1 MKNHNL
7 LRATYLL
14 NGPMSEKHESIGY
27 ELWICYVTNDV
38 LGGYLKS
45 IYVHDV

>member
-7 LRATYLL
+7 FGATYLL
-14 NGPMSEKHESIGY
+14 NGPMAEKHDSIGY

-38 LGGYLKS
+38 LGGHPKS
-45 IYVHDV
+45 IYVHDI